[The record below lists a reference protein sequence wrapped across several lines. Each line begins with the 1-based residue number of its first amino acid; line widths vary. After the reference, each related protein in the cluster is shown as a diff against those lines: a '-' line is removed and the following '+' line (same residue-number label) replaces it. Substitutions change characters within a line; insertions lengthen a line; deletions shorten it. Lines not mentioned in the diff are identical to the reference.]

1 MALTI
6 HPGSGQLCF
15 FLAREAKELGQS
27 MVLAYDA
34 ASSVD
39 SYNSKLDQM
48 IYSPCLCSS
57 SLIRDVINWLYNGV
71 RGLTETTSQHICKSD
86 GGNEAN
92 SQLSSASHY

>member
-1 MALTI
+1 MIFFFMLKILEMALTI
-6 HPGSGQLCF
+6 NPGLGQLGF

-48 IYSPCLCSS
+48 ICSPCLCSS
-57 SLIRDVINWLYNGV
+57 GSIRDVINWLCDNY
-71 RGLTETTSQHICKSD
+71 HIT
-86 GGNEAN
+86 N
-92 SQLSSASHY
+92 L